1 MGEPNCRVSY
11 PTTGWVNDISR
22 LPTVTDNA
30 IKDFHARKSLA
41 NRHYRRS
48 YKFTTESYVVASTL
62 KACYKDETDNMLYVT
77 CKCYRSQKKRSDPYT
92 ILICL
97 NNTGVVID
105 SSCGCPIA
113 KRACNHSLG
122 SLRFLALLQLKGFK
136 EAPAELSCTDLPQKW
151 RVPRQQVVNGS
162 AVQAVDWRRP
172 EENGNENRIPVRL
185 YDARKKAQSKEEE
198 TEAIKRFGRALALL
212 DGDKGFAA
220 SLLDARNE
228 FQETKFG
235 QSLCGAPL
243 TYQQSL
249 TPSGFKSF
257 LSPNF
262 CGTHC
267 ELQDAFSATFYKN
280 SNPWKVPDSLPT
292 PYQAILMPLCLTPSA
307 ARDLEKNSR
316 QQSTSAT
323 WNEARNHRVTASNF
337 GTILK
342 RTTWTRRGLDNLF
355 RRKDLSR
362 VRAVQYGI
370 SNEAAAV
377 QRYRQVMCSVGHD
390 VAILSCGLF
399 VDPATPWLGATPER
413 IVFDPTERSPHGVL
427 EVKCPYSLRDTP
439 GELLKEQRFY
449 MTFNNEHPQLR
460 RDHDY
465 YAQVIGQMGL
475 TGLQW
480 ADFVMYG
487 PGFLTV
493 ERIRYDEQEW
503 GDMKA
508 KLTTFYFS
516 DALPYF
522 ARQECS

>member
-22 LPTVTDNA
+22 LPTVVDNA

-62 KACYKDETDNMLYVT
+62 KACYKDET
-77 CKCYRSQKKRSDPYT
+77 
-92 ILICL
+92 
-97 NNTGVVID
+97 
-105 SSCGCPIA
+105 
-113 KRACNHSLG
+113 LG

-172 EENGNENRIPVRL
+172 EESGNENRIPVRL

-212 DGDKGFAA
+212 DGNEVRTV
-220 SLLDARNE
+220 SLWGTFNVPTITDAIGE
-228 FQETKFG
+228 
-235 QSLCGAPL
+235 
-243 TYQQSL
+243 
-249 TPSGFKSF
+249 SF

-262 CGTHC
+262 RGTHC
-267 ELQDAFSATFYKN
+267 ELQDAFSATFYRN

-323 WNEARNHRVTASNF
+323 WNEARNRRVTASNF

-377 QRYRQVMCSVGHD
+377 QRYRPVMCSVGHD
-390 VAILSCGLF
+390 VALLSCGLF
-399 VDPATPWLGATPER
+399 VDPATPWLGATPDR